1 MRNLELQGFRTA
13 VGPPASLIFAAWIVI
28 TFCLLMVLWPAILVV
43 VENRGLQRL
52 LE

>member
-1 MRNLELQGFRTA
+1 MSGLN
-13 VGPPASLIFAAWIVI
+13 AA
-28 TFCLLMVLWPAILVV
+28 TFDHGMSPICLLMVLWPAILVV